1 MNLVDGE
8 ATSGSMAFGDTRQ
21 AIEYFFEQGWTDGL
35 PVVPPTEEAILEFL
49 EYVELEPHQIVA
61 EYEPRVR
68 EVTAEK
74 VAINAVM
81 AGCKPEYMPIV
92 LTAVKAVTTN
102 EFALNHIAT
111 TSSAWPLLIING
123 PQVKQLDFN
132 NGMYVFGPGTRA
144 NATVGRALSLILAN
158 CFDARIGGIQRG
170 NMGHAGRFGFCIAE
184 NEDTPW
190 EPLHLERGFA
200 RDANVVTAFP
210 SGFSPSQFAVPRY
223 RMSAS
228 QAADIMARTLTDV
241 APGLTYYLFVLSPPI
256 QELFL
261 REGWSKRDLQ
271 EYLFEQTSE
280 TVAWLKRRGRW
291 RHFGSPDGLPPGIEP
306 GDEERR
312 VYLLKRDQHR
322 DELWQS
328 AELDREPEVLI
339 VTAGGDAGNFGALVT
354 SHSAGTRPVSLEVV

>member
-1 MNLVDGE
+1 MSLVDGE
-8 ATSGSMAFGDTRQ
+8 TTSGSMAFEDTRQ
-21 AIEYFFEQGWTDGL
+21 AIEHFFEQGWTDGL
-35 PVVPPTEEAILEFL
+35 PVVPPTEKAIREFL

-68 EVTAEK
+68 QVTAEK

-81 AGCKPEYMPIV
+81 AGCRAEYMPVV
-92 LTAVKAVTTN
+92 LTAIKAVTTK

-111 TSSAWPLLIING
+111 TSSAWPLLIVNG
-123 PQVKQLDFN
+123 PQVKEMGFN
-132 NGMYVFGPGTRA
+132 SGMYVFGPGTRA

-158 CFDARIGGIQRG
+158 CFDARTGGIQRG
-170 NMGHAGRFGFCIAE
+170 NMGHPGRFGFCIAE

-190 EPLHLERGFA
+190 EPLHVNRGFV

-210 SGFSPSQFAVPRY
+210 SGFSPTQFAIPRY
-223 RMSAS
+223 QMSAL
-228 QAADIMARTLTDV
+228 QAAEVMARTLTHV

-261 REGWSKRDLQ
+261 REGWSKGDLQ
-271 EYLFEQTSE
+271 EYLLEHTTE
-280 TVAWLKRRGRW
+280 TVAELKRRGRW
-291 RHFGSPDGLPPGIEP
+291 RHSGSPDGLPPEIEP

-312 VYLLKRDQHR
+312 VYLLKREQYL
-322 DELWQS
+322 DELWQP
-328 AELDREPEVLI
+328 AELDRDPEVLI
-339 VTAGGDAGNFGALVT
+339 VSAGGDAGNFGALVT